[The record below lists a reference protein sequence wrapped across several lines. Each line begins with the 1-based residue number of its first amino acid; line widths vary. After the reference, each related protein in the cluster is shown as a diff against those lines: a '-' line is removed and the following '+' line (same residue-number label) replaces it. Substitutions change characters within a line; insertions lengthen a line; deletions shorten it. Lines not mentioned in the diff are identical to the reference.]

1 MISQENNNT
10 EISVTGS
17 TAYGTKRLSED
28 ARDLGPMRTGSF
40 VIGRV
45 GEIVGKG
52 GVEVPAYVVTKYE
65 VAEREG
71 FSAHLINTGQF
82 ACFSMSSSRAGW
94 FCHQGWQTQPQYFS
108 AKW

>member
-71 FSAHLINTGQF
+71 FSAPLINTRQF
-82 ACFSMSSSRAGW
+82 PSSSMSSSRAVL
-94 FCHQGWQTQPQYFS
+94 FCHQNWQTQQADFS
-108 AKW
+108 ANW

>member
-17 TAYGTKRLSED
+17 TAYGTKRPSED

-52 GVEVPAYVVTKYE
+52 GVEVPAYVVTKYD

-71 FSAHLINTGQF
+71 FSSHPINTGQF
-82 ACFSMSSSRAGW
+82 ACTSTSSRSAVW
-94 FCHQGWQTQPQYFS
+94 FCHQDWQTQHAYFN
-108 AKW
+108 ANW